1 MSAGL
6 RCLLAAERRRHRWLL
21 LGAGFSAA
29 TGGFTAVSLLGL
41 SGWFVAGCSLA
52 GAGAFNYLLPSAT
65 IRLLTILRTAARH
78 SERLTGHEAALRTLA
93 DLRPQLF
100 RALASSPAATA
111 VSMASGEATSRLI
124 SDVGEIENAV
134 FRRSAAAGA
143 LASWVTGALLMA
155 FSIGAWGVAV
165 ALLPGAALIAARLLA
180 GWRER
185 AGAALPAAQGALG
198 AEFSALVAG
207 LPELHAYG
215 LRDWAVERLNRSCA
229 RLASA
234 QGAAV
239 ENWPE
244 PLLASVA
251 GVAMV
256 AALWAASGGPV
267 PLAALACLAAG
278 MTVEGVGGLA
288 RLMRGRGQRLAAER
302 RVDDILLGA
311 GSRLQAASSLNP
323 KPAITF
329 AGLGE
334 RLEPGTVVGLSG
346 PSGSGKTTLLE
357 ALVGLRQDASAAIL
371 LDGVPLG
378 DWEPHAARACF
389 SYAAQD
395 APVLSGTVRENLR
408 LGEALAL
415 DEEMWEALFDA
426 GIDERVRALPGGLD
440 AWLGEDGIRL
450 SGGERR
456 RLTLA
461 RAYLRAAPWLL
472 LDEPTEGLD
481 RATEALVVGRLT
493 ARLSRNRQG
502 AIIASHRAAPLA
514 ACRRVCRMAETVVIP
529 AGDA

>member
-1 MSAGL
+1 M
-6 RCLLAAERRRHRWLL
+6 
-21 LGAGFSAA
+21 
-29 TGGFTAVSLLGL
+29 
-41 SGWFVAGCSLA
+41 
-52 GAGAFNYLLPSAT
+52 
-65 IRLLTILRTAARH
+65 
-78 SERLTGHEAALRTLA
+78 
-93 DLRPQLF
+93 
-100 RALASSPAATA
+100 
-111 VSMASGEATSRLI
+111 
-124 SDVGEIENAV
+124 
-134 FRRSAAAGA
+134 
-143 LASWVTGALLMA
+143 
-155 FSIGAWGVAV
+155 
-165 ALLPGAALIAARLLA
+165 
-180 GWRER
+180 
-185 AGAALPAAQGALG
+185 
-198 AEFSALVAG
+198 
-207 LPELHAYG
+207 
-215 LRDWAVERLNRSCA
+215 ERLNRSCA

-234 QGAAV
+234 QGGAV

-311 GSRLQAASSLNP
+311 GSRLQAASSLDPNP
-323 KPAITF
+323 SITF

-371 LDGVPLG
+371 LGGVPLG
-378 DWEPHAARACF
+378 EWEPHAARACF

-440 AWLGEDGIRL
+440 AWLGEDGVRL

-461 RAYLRAAPWLL
+461 RAYLRTAPWLL

-514 ACRRVCRMAETVVIP
+514 ACRRVCRMAETAVIP
-529 AGDA
+529 TGNA